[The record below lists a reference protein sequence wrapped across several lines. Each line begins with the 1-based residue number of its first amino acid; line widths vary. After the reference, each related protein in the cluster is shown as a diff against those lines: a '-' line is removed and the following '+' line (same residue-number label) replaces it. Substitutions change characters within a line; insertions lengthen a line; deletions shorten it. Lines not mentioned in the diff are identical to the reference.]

1 MSVSPK
7 SAHTP
12 TRLVAGKTSHE
23 DVDLAS
29 PTTRFDNQETLLESQ
44 ERLIESQ
51 GALTPTAI
59 VYCEGHFGKIDGK
72 TANGLVRH
80 SQKYRILSVIDSSLA
95 NKDAG
100 DVLDKTKNNIPIFAD
115 LEEALHHESTRPDY
129 FIFGVA
135 PSTGLLSDLDKNV
148 ILDAM
153 SKRLNIVNGL
163 HEFLND
169 DAIFVD
175 ASKKNNVHILDI
187 RKPKKKEALKT
198 FTGQVHSVT
207 CPIVAILGTD
217 CALGKRTTT
226 TILAQ
231 ALRKLGLNVVM
242 IATGQTGIIQGERYC
257 VALDAVPSQFCAGE
271 LEAVIVDAYT
281 QENPDIILVEGQ
293 GALSHPAFSTSSF
306 ILRGSCPTAV
316 ILQHAPK
323 RLYRVDFPNMAIPTL
338 ASEINLIETFANTH
352 VIGITLNH
360 EGMSMGETLSYINAY
375 THELKL
381 PVTDPLSQPK
391 EQLVQIL
398 LSAFPLLE
406 DKIEAKQ

>member
-1 MSVSPK
+1 MNFSMMMLFLLMR
-7 SAHTP
+7 ARRT
-12 TRLVAGKTSHE
+12 TSTYWIFE
-23 DVDLAS
+23 
-29 PTTRFDNQETLLESQ
+29 NQ
-44 ERLIESQ
+44 R
-51 GALTPTAI
+51 
-59 VYCEGHFGKIDGK
+59 
-72 TANGLVRH
+72 
-80 SQKYRILSVIDSSLA
+80 
-95 NKDAG
+95 
-100 DVLDKTKNNIPIFAD
+100 
-115 LEEALHHESTRPDY
+115 
-129 FIFGVA
+129 
-135 PSTGLLSDLDKNV
+135 
-148 ILDAM
+148 
-153 SKRLNIVNGL
+153 
-163 HEFLND
+163 
-169 DAIFVD
+169 
-175 ASKKNNVHILDI
+175 
-187 RKPKKKEALKT
+187 KKEALKT

-231 ALRKLGLNVVM
+231 ELRKVGLNVVM
-242 IATGQTGIIQGERYC
+242 VATGQTGIVQGERYC

-323 RLYRVDFPNMAIPTL
+323 RLYRVDFPNMAIPTV
-338 ASEINLIETFANTH
+338 ASEINLIETFSNTH
-352 VIGITLNH
+352 VIGVTLNH
-360 EGMSMGETLSYINAY
+360 EGMSMGETLSYIKTY

-391 EQLVQIL
+391 EQLLQIL